1 MGGGGTLITQNV
13 RFVTHDGSINIVRR
27 LDEKYK
33 DLMKFGRIEIGEN
46 CFIGANSTIMPNV
59 RIGNNSVVA
68 ACSCVTK
75 DIPVGEVWGG
85 VLAKRICTVYEYAD
99 KLLGIGQLYL
109 GTGITEKSGT
119 QKEVSEAASDAYCN
133 SR

>member
-1 MGGGGTLITQNV
+1 MIKMGRVYLITQNV

-59 RIGNNSVVA
+59 RIGNNSVVT

-75 DIPVGEVWGG
+75 DIPEGEVW
-85 VLAKRICTVYEYAD
+85 VAFRLKESA
-99 KLLGIGQLYL
+99 LFMN
-109 GTGITEKSGT
+109 T
-119 QKEVSEAASDAYCN
+119 QINCWVSDSFIWVQE
-133 SR
+133 